1 MAAHTFNPEI
11 EASESQEF
19 EASLV
24 QDGQGCTKKAG
35 LGKQTTP
42 PTNKQVKRKKK
53 LLGLLVSASS
63 SVFTRFFPFSKIEV
77 NQRTPRRSYR
87 LPV

>member
-1 MAAHTFNPEI
+1 MAAHTFNLET

-24 QDGQGCTKKAG
+24 QDGQGCTKKACP
-35 LGKQTTP
+35 GKQTTP

-53 LLGLLVSASS
+53 NS
-63 SVFTRFFPFSKIEV
+63 
-77 NQRTPRRSYR
+77 
-87 LPV
+87 